1 MQLLFTGYRDFVSI
15 RKGGLID
22 DACMKSGK
30 SFLGQP
36 ALVMLAIGLCAGGA
50 VGWWAGQG
58 NGGAA
63 VGAGAEQ
70 SARTRSRGG
79 DTGESSTGERAKRS
93 EGGRSPVKTDPK
105 EFAESVKTIL
115 RESIPSRRVALFEQ
129 MLEKVGTKQYPELV
143 ALIRAHDLDGS
154 GSGAEWERL
163 WASWGERD
171 PVGAMTYIQQKDWS
185 GWDGSAP
192 SEARKRTMINWGQT
206 DPEAAKRF
214 VLEGE
219 DLAKGNRDMLYFMV
233 EGWTYRDPTAAAD
246 WLIESGLG
254 LEGEYKSVV
263 EAISRKG
270 GQKELEGWFAGL
282 DRGSLSVKDRNGFAE
297 LIAGK
302 KLEHE
307 PEKAAAWV
315 EANLS
320 EPWVTESKVLG
331 QTAAAYVRKDPEAA
345 IAWARRTELPNAVRM
360 TVASWCHRDMNAAK
374 KWVAD
379 NPGDPDSAACASTVM
394 AILRSQNPDAAQAWA
409 ESLPDKAMRD
419 RLTNPRRTA
428 VGN

>member
-1 MQLLFTGYRDFVSI
+1 
-15 RKGGLID
+15 
-22 DACMKSGK
+22 MKSGK
-30 SFLGQP
+30 GFLGQTAVP
-36 ALVMLAIGLCAGGA
+36 MLAVGLCIGGA
-50 VGWWAGQG
+50 IGWWAGQG
-58 NGGAA
+58 DGNKAA
-63 VGAGAEQ
+63 
-70 SARTRSRGG
+70 SANVEDTSRARARGG
-79 DTGESSTGERAKRS
+79 EAGENTTGDRGKRK
-93 EGGRSPVKTDPK
+93 EDGRGLTKLDSK
-105 EFAESVKTIL
+105 EFADSVKTIL
-115 RESIPSRRVALFEQ
+115 RESIPSRRAAMFEQ

-171 PVGAMTYIQQKDWS
+171 PVGAMSYIQQKDWS
-185 GWDGSAP
+185 GWDSSAP

-246 WLIESGLG
+246 WLIQSGLG

-270 GQKELEGWFAGL
+270 GQNELESWFAGL

-345 IAWARRTELPNAVRM
+345 LAWARRTELPNAVRI
-360 TVASWCHRDMNAAK
+360 TVANWCQQDMDAAK
-374 KWVAD
+374 KWVAE
-379 NPGDPDSAACASTVM
+379 NPGDPDSATSASVVM
-394 AILRSQNPDAAQAWA
+394 SILRSQNPDAAQAWA

-419 RLTNPRRTA
+419 RLIMPR
-428 VGN
+428 